1 MKVNG
6 SNNMLRVIEDKN
18 LWFSYF
24 LFSFSRSN
32 GLFAA
37 WTMIFMSFA
46 YLCAGLMVS
55 WRYSKHARFKL
66 REREKVLAIAQSM
79 GQNVMLP
86 QFLSFHLLVPVLL
99 LLLGETPGSM
109 TMNFLSK
116 IIICHSAAAAR
127 WEPLSGFFGFPSSSP
142 SCTFLL
148 EPSSVLPW
156 E

>member
-1 MKVNG
+1 
-6 SNNMLRVIEDKN
+6 
-18 LWFSYF
+18 
-24 LFSFSRSN
+24 
-32 GLFAA
+32 
-37 WTMIFMSFA
+37 MIFMSFA

-79 GQNVMLP
+79 GQNVMSP
-86 QFLSFHLLVPVLL
+86 QYLSFHLLVPVLL

-109 TMNFLSK
+109 TMNLLSK
-116 IIICHSAAAAR
+116 IIICHSAASAR
-127 WEPLSGFFGFPSSSP
+127 WEPLSGFFGFPSSFP

>member
-1 MKVNG
+1 
-6 SNNMLRVIEDKN
+6 MLDKN
-18 LWFSYF
+18 LWFSYV
-24 LFSFSRSN
+24 LFSFSRST
-32 GLFAA
+32 GLSAA

-86 QFLSFHLLVPVLL
+86 QFLSFHLLAPVLL
-99 LLLGETPGSM
+99 LLLGETSGSM
-109 TMNFLSK
+109 TMNFLLK
-116 IIICHSAAAAR
+116 LIICHSAAAAR

-142 SCTFLL
+142 SCIFLL
-148 EPSSVLPW
+148 EQSSVLPW